1 MDFNDKTLTL
11 FKGFMNDIL
20 KVFPEH
26 TECINKNY
34 SDILDSDDLIID
46 ENDIIKEFLNIIDN
60 NSDNITNK
68 NDDIF
73 TDDFYLIKEISMK
86 TIWTSNISD
95 KTKDN
100 IWKYL
105 QSFCLINININ
116 SNDKLTEAL
125 SDIENKNKV
134 SKKVAN
140 DLKNYKKINEDFSAP
155 SASASAPSDV
165 ELEGFDNILNNTSIG
180 KIAKEITEELNIE
193 GMAGDGGDIQ
203 QIFNPENMMKIF
215 SSINSKVTNN
225 ADFNKE
231 DLASEA
237 TNICGTMKDNPLF
250 SQLMG
255 MQNMFGNMQQGMNQ
269 PNQQTNSE
277 VSEVSEVKE
286 DKNIKKIN
294 TEPNHDPNDTKKTLK
309 KKLDKKK
316 ANITKLDQ

>member
-1 MDFNDKTLTL
+1 MDIHSKTLSI
-11 FKGFMNDIL
+11 FKGFIDDL
-20 KVFPEH
+20 VKVFPEH
-26 TECINKNY
+26 KITLYENY
-34 SDILDSDDLIID
+34 SDILGLETVVIN
-46 ENDIIKEFLNIIDN
+46 ENSKLKEFLNNIDAVSN
-60 NSDNITNK
+60 EITDRDEKIFDNDLYLLK
-68 NDDIF
+68 DICF
-73 TDDFYLIKEISMK
+73 KKLWCTE
-86 TIWTSNISD
+86 ISD

-116 SNDKLTEAL
+116 SNDKLSEAL

-140 DLKNYKKINEDFSAP
+140 DLKNYKKINEDFSA
-155 SASASAPSDV
+155 ASASAPSDV

-193 GMAGDGGDIQ
+193 GMAGDGGDMQ
-203 QIFNPENMMKIF
+203 QLFNPENMMKIF

-237 TNICGTMKDNPLF
+237 TNICGSMKDNPLF

-255 MQNMFGNMQQGMNQ
+255 MQNMFGNMQGMNQ
-269 PNQQTNSE
+269 PNQPSE

-286 DKNIKKIN
+286 DNNIKKIN
-294 TEPNHDPNDTKKTLK
+294 TDPNHDPNDTKKRLK

-316 ANITKLDQ
+316 ANITKLNQ

>member
-11 FKGFMNDIL
+11 FKGFINDIL
-20 KVFPEH
+20 KVFPENA
-26 TECINKNY
+26 ECINKNY
-34 SDILDSDDLIID
+34 SDILESDDLIID

-116 SNDKLTEAL
+116 SNDKLSEAL

-155 SASASAPSDV
+155 SASVSNPSDV

-193 GMAGDGGDIQ
+193 GMAGDGGDMQ
-203 QIFNPENMMKIF
+203 QLFNPENMMKIF
-215 SSINSKVTNN
+215 SSINAKVTNN

-269 PNQQTNSE
+269 QSNQTN
-277 VSEVSEVKE
+277 SEVSEVKE

-294 TEPNHDPNDTKKTLK
+294 TDHNHDPNDTKRRLK
-309 KKLDKKK
+309 KKLDKK

>member
-1 MDFNDKTLTL
+1 MDIHSKTLSI
-11 FKGFMNDIL
+11 FKGFIDDL
-20 KVFPEH
+20 VKVFPEH
-26 TECINKNY
+26 KITLYENY
-34 SDILDSDDLIID
+34 SDILGLETVVIN
-46 ENDIIKEFLNIIDN
+46 ENSKLKEFLNNIDAVSN
-60 NSDNITNK
+60 EITNRDEK
-68 NDDIF
+68 IFDNDLYLLKDICF
-73 TDDFYLIKEISMK
+73 KKLWCTE
-86 TIWTSNISD
+86 ISD

-116 SNDKLTEAL
+116 SNDKLSEAL

-134 SKKVAN
+134 NKKVAN
-140 DLKNYKKINEDFSAP
+140 DLKNYKKINEDFSAST
-155 SASASAPSDV
+155 SASSDV

-203 QIFNPENMMKIF
+203 QLFNPENMMKIF

-237 TNICGTMKDNPLF
+237 TNICGSMKDNPLF

-255 MQNMFGNMQQGMNQ
+255 MQNMFGNMQGMNQ
-269 PNQQTNSE
+269 PNSE
-277 VSEVSEVKE
+277 VSEVKA
-286 DKNIKKIN
+286 DTNIKKIN
-294 TEPNHDPNDTKKTLK
+294 TDPNHDPNDTKKRLK

-316 ANITKLDQ
+316 ANITKLNQ

>member
-1 MDFNDKTLTL
+1 MDIHSKTLNI
-11 FKGFMNDIL
+11 FKGFIDDL
-20 KVFPEH
+20 VKVFPEH
-26 TECINKNY
+26 KITLYENY
-34 SDILDSDDLIID
+34 SDILGLETVVIN
-46 ENDIIKEFLNIIDN
+46 ENSKLKEFLNNIDAISN
-60 NSDNITNK
+60 EITNRDEK
-68 NDDIF
+68 IFDNDLYLLKDICF
-73 TDDFYLIKEISMK
+73 KKLWSTE
-86 TIWTSNISD
+86 ISD

-155 SASASAPSDV
+155 SASASNPSDV

-193 GMAGDGGDIQ
+193 GMAGDGGDMQ
-203 QIFNPENMMKIF
+203 QLFNPENMMKIF
-215 SSINSKVTNN
+215 SSINAKVTNN

-255 MQNMFGNMQQGMNQ
+255 MQNMFGNMQGMNQ
-269 PNQQTNSE
+269 QSNQTN
-277 VSEVSEVKE
+277 SEVSEVKE

-294 TEPNHDPNDTKKTLK
+294 TDHNHDPNDTKRRLK
-309 KKLDKKK
+309 KILDKKK